1 MEKNDK
7 RKNENKNKNNQIRTE
22 KKQNKGKRKSNSENN
37 RFHIANIRQ
46 SLSEQLVL
54 RWVEIYKI
62 RLYYEKRLLR
72 SISSCCS
79 FYY

>member
-1 MEKNDK
+1 MKIKTRITKLEQK
-7 RKNENKNKNNQIRTE
+7 